1 MDVEKIEQEVLEL
14 LEGYEV
20 TGAVFGDSVLHFSV
34 LRAQEAILN
43 DIKCQEIPEG
53 LHYVFVCMAAGYYL
67 FDKKAVGQLKIADLD
82 IDAAQAKQIKEGD
95 VQITF
100 ASAGEGSL
108 TPEARFDALVHRL
121 ITPDPAALTRY
132 RRLEW

>member
-20 TGAVFGDSVLHFSV
+20 TGAVLGDSVLHFSV
-34 LRAQEAILN
+34 LRAHEAILN

-53 LHYVFVCMAAGYYL
+53 LHYVFVYMAAGYYL

-82 IDAAQAKQIKEGD
+82 LDAAQAKQIKEGD

-100 ASAGEGSL
+100 AAAADGSL
-108 TPEARFDALVHRL
+108 TPEARLDRMIHTLSH
-121 ITPDPAALTRY
+121 PDPALFASFRKLV
-132 RRLEW
+132 W